1 MEALIINVFLPLSL
15 AFIMFTLGL
24 GLKGADFAR
33 VAKMPKAICVGML
46 NQMVLLP
53 LVAFGVAI
61 AFGLTEAIAVGVM
74 VLALS
79 PGGVTTNVLTKLAK
93 GNTALSISLTA
104 VVTLL
109 SALTVPLL
117 VTWSVGYFMNAE
129 APAINTIEI
138 TKKMFLL
145 TVVPVLLGLALSTWT
160 PKLASASVKWLS
172 KVSVVLFA
180 VIVALAI
187 VAKKDA
193 LLANMTTLA
202 PALVV
207 MMLAMLVLGLLSGRL
222 LGLSRA
228 EQSTIAIETG
238 IQNGTLGLTVAG
250 VLATQLMP
258 LETAMSAFAIPSAVY
273 AVLMYAIG
281 IPFVLWR
288 RAGQTKADKPKVRNR
303 RRAPAVKTLGMV
315 PTHEVHDSKS
325 FKAPKAA
332 LTEEKAASVPRDVR

>member
-1 MEALIINVFLPLSL
+1 
-15 AFIMFTLGL
+15 
-24 GLKGADFAR
+24 
-33 VAKMPKAICVGML
+33 ML

-53 LVAFGVAI
+53 LVAFGMAI
-61 AFGLTEAIAVGVM
+61 VFGLTEAIAVGVM

-109 SALTVPLL
+109 SAVTVPLL
-117 VTWSVGYFMNAE
+117 VTFSVGYFMNAE
-129 APAINTIEI
+129 APAIDTIEI

-160 PKLASASVKWLS
+160 PRFAAASVKWLS
-172 KVSVVLFA
+172 KISVVLFA

-187 VAKKDA
+187 VAKNDA

-202 PALVV
+202 PALIV
-207 MMLAMLVLGLLSGRL
+207 MMLAMLVIGLLSGHL
-222 LGLSRA
+222 LGLNRA
-228 EQSTIAIETG
+228 DQSTVAIETG

-250 VLATQLMP
+250 VLAAQLMP

-281 IPFVLWR
+281 IPFVVWR

-303 RRAPAVKTLGMV
+303 RREPGIKTLGMV

-325 FKAPKAA
+325 FKASAVPAA
-332 LTEEKAASVPRDVR
+332 ANTKSPRPSDSL